1 MQHSFAPTTQR
12 TCVLF
17 GLSLV
22 GAFNGQPS
30 LPAFG
35 LHYQRPQRVQNQ
47 GSATELTARRPLAP
61 PPPAFAP
68 RTQTPPPPP
77 RMSTRRRAVV
87 RGLARP
93 ARRARVRSPD
103 EPMQVAATPKSV
115 APARHRY
122 RDVAPTH
129 ELLARWRHQA
139 INALCYARI
148 ALTTGLVW
156 LVHAV
161 AAPLHNQLGCN
172 HFATA
177 SLDHCIQL
185 SRLFL
190 GLARRQK
197 EARTCLL
204 PSWPPVA
211 PNGRCYSDGG
221 ECFLY

>member
-1 MQHSFAPTTQR
+1 MYTTIQR
-12 TCVLF
+12 TCLLF

-22 GAFNGQPS
+22 AAFNGQPS

-35 LHYQRPQRVQNQ
+35 LHHQRPQLLQNQ
-47 GSATELTARRPLAP
+47 GSATELTARRPLSP

-68 RTQTPPPPP
+68 RTRTPPPPP
-77 RMSTRRRAVV
+77 PGLANRRRAAV
-87 RGLARP
+87 RNA
-93 ARRARVRSPD
+93 D
-103 EPMQVAATPKSV
+103 ESIQVAAVPTSV
-115 APARHRY
+115 VPARHRY
-122 RDVAPTH
+122 RDVVPTH

-148 ALTTGLVW
+148 AVVTGVVS

-161 AAPLHNQLGCN
+161 AVPIHKQLGCN

-190 GLARRQK
+190 GLARHQK
-197 EARTCLL
+197 AARTCLARAAQ
-204 PSWPPVA
+204 VA
-211 PNGRCYSDGG
+211 PHGKCYADGG

>member
-1 MQHSFAPTTQR
+1 MVKRLLSTARPEQNITKMQRSMSPTIQH
-12 TCVLF
+12 TCMLF

-35 LHYQRPQRVQNQ
+35 LHHQRPQWSQNQ
-47 GSATELTARRPLAP
+47 GSATKLTARRPLSS

-68 RTQTPPPPP
+68 RTQTPPPAPP
-77 RMSTRRRAVV
+77 RISTRRRAAV
-87 RGLARP
+87 
-93 ARRARVRSPD
+93 RRAD
-103 EPMQVAATPKSV
+103 ESTQVV
-115 APARHRY
+115 AARHRY
-122 RDVAPTH
+122 RDVAAPTPDLIRC
-129 ELLARWRHQA
+129 ELARWRHQA
-139 INALCYARI
+139 LNALCYARI

-161 AAPLHNQLGCN
+161 AAPLHKQLGCN

-190 GLARRQK
+190 GLARKQK
-197 EARTCLL
+197 EARTCL
-204 PSWPPVA
+204 
-211 PNGRCYSDGG
+211 RK
-221 ECFLY
+221 

>member
-1 MQHSFAPTTQR
+1 MVKRLLSTAHPEQNSTKMQRSMIPTIQR

-35 LHYQRPQRVQNQ
+35 LHHQRPQLSQNQ
-47 GSATELTARRPLAP
+47 GSGTELTARRPLSP

-77 RMSTRRRAVV
+77 PRISSRRAVV
-87 RGLARP
+87 P
-93 ARRARVRSPD
+93 AR
-103 EPMQVAATPKSV
+103 Q
-115 APARHRY
+115 RY
-122 RDVAPTH
+122 RDVAAPTPDLVRR
-129 ELLARWRHQA
+129 ELARWRHQA

-148 ALTTGLVW
+148 ALTTGLGW

-161 AAPLHNQLGCN
+161 AAPLHKRLGCT
-172 HFATA
+172 HFAAA

-190 GLARRQK
+190 GLARKQK
-197 EARTCLL
+197 EARTCL
-204 PSWPPVA
+204 
-211 PNGRCYSDGG
+211 GK
-221 ECFLY
+221 

>member
-1 MQHSFAPTTQR
+1 MFPTIQR
-12 TCVLF
+12 TCMLF

-35 LHYQRPQRVQNQ
+35 LHHQRPQLQNQ
-47 GSATELTARRPLAP
+47 GSGTELTARRPLSP

-77 RMSTRRRAVV
+77 PGLANRRRAVV
-87 RGLARP
+87 RNA
-93 ARRARVRSPD
+93 D
-103 EPMQVAATPKSV
+103 ESIQVAAVPTSV
-115 APARHRY
+115 VPARHRY
-122 RDVAPTH
+122 RDVAAAPTH

-139 INALCYARI
+139 VNALCYARI
-148 ALTTGLVW
+148 AVTTGLVW
-156 LVHAV
+156 IVHAV
-161 AAPLHNQLGCN
+161 AAPLHKQLGCN

-190 GLARRQK
+190 GLARKQK
-197 EARTCLL
+197 EARTCL
-204 PSWPPVA
+204 
-211 PNGRCYSDGG
+211 GK
-221 ECFLY
+221 